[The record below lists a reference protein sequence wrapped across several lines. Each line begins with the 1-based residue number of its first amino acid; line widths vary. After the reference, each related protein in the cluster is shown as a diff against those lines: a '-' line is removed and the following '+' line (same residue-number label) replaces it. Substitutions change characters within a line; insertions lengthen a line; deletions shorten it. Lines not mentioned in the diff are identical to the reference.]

1 MAKIFK
7 RIIDI
12 IFITVI
18 IVLALYFI
26 LRFIGKIEICEVE
39 TGSMEDG
46 IHAGD
51 YVLIHQKNNYEIG
64 DVITY
69 KKDGYYVTHRIVKKK
84 EEEIVTKGDAN
95 NTEDDA
101 INVSTIVGKVI
112 LVGGIL
118 NIIIKFKF
126 AIAAMFLSLYLISC
140 YIGKDEPS
148 EKEETNLPKDEDRSQ
163 EEIQIKKNIQTT
175 ATTKRVKRNKKTTSR
190 KRLKK
195 RIRVEYRK
203 NK

>member
-1 MAKIFK
+1 MTKILK
-7 RIIDI
+7 RIIDV
-12 IFITVI
+12 IFIVVI
-18 IVLALYFI
+18 TILALYFI
-26 LRFIGKIEICEVE
+26 LRFTGRIEISEVE

-51 YVLIHQKNNYEIG
+51 YVLIYKKNKYELG

-69 KKDGYYVTHRIVKKK
+69 KKDGYYVTHRIVKKHK
-84 EEEIVTKGDAN
+84 KGIVTKGDAN
-95 NTEDDA
+95 NTEDEA
-101 INVSTIVGKVI
+101 IKVSSIVGKVI

-126 AIAAMFLSLYLISC
+126 AIAAAFLCLYLISC
-140 YIGKDEPS
+140 YIGKDE
-148 EKEETNLPKDEDRSQ
+148 TNLPKKKEILKK
-163 EEIQIKKNIQTT
+163 EKIQIKTITNDKS
-175 ATTKRVKRNKKTTSR
+175 KKTLSR

-195 RIRVEYRK
+195 RIRVKYRI